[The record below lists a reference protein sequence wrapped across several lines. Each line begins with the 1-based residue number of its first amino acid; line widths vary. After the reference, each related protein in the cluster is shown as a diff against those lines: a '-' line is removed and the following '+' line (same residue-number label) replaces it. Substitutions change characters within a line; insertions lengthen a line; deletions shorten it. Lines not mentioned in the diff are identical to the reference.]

1 MLDLFER
8 SYICIVKKA
17 ERLNVVF
24 HIFVMYCFIV
34 SIYSAGIHAPVTPFQ
49 YNHSTS
55 EDGYSPVGGVDLFT
69 ITTKPENIVTSHRN
83 FPTFSFKNHAN
94 DYMSQRKAAESYLL
108 NNWSEY
114 IFFTANVVIRLQPA
128 DIIFPFQ
135 YFW

>member
-1 MLDLFER
+1 MLNFFKTL
-8 SYICIVKKA
+8 YICIVKKVD
-17 ERLNVVF
+17 RIKVLF
-24 HIFVMYCFIV
+24 QIFVLYCFIV

-69 ITTKPENIVTSHRN
+69 ITTKPENVVAGHRN

-94 DYMSQRKAAESYLL
+94 DYLEHRKAAESYLV
-108 NNWSEY
+108 NTWTEY
-114 IFFTANVVIRLQPA
+114 IFFAANVVIRLQPA
-128 DIIFPFQ
+128 DIIFPFH